1 MQELGLLIV
10 ILILGTILSVY
21 GFSDAKHVGGT
32 NTFLNAENLVGQLA
46 TYMAVYAIMA
56 VGQTAV
62 IITGGIDISVGS
74 IYALSA
80 LGAAAVLQRINPEA
94 PAWQVLPVAMLVGPG
109 IGAICGLCNGILITT
124 LRLHPFIVTLG
135 TLSIFRGIA
144 NVATQGAT
152 LPFQGQAIPDAFT
165 TNLVQRYFF
174 EPPDGL
180 GGVQLTPLFIML
192 AVAVVGWFY
201 LWATVA
207 GRETYAVGGNETAAK
222 FSGIN
227 VGRVKRRVYLISG
240 LTAGIAGT
248 LALGYFGTANADY
261 GRGYELTVIAA
272 AVVGGASLTGG
283 RGTALGAV
291 LGALTIRLIENAIF
305 KLHLNQQYSQIIVG
319 ASIILAVTIDRLS
332 EYIRKRRLAA
342 AN

>member
-1 MQELGLLIV
+1 
-10 ILILGTILSVY
+10 
-21 GFSDAKHVGGT
+21 
-32 NTFLNAENLVGQLA
+32 
-46 TYMAVYAIMA
+46 
-56 VGQTAV
+56 
-62 IITGGIDISVGS
+62 
-74 IYALSA
+74 
-80 LGAAAVLQRINPEA
+80 
-94 PAWQVLPVAMLVGPG
+94 MLVGPG
-109 IGAICGLCNGILITT
+109 IGAVCGLCNGVLVTA

-144 NVATQGAT
+144 NVTTQGAT
-152 LPFQGQAIPDAFT
+152 LPYQGSAIPDAFT

-180 GGVQLTPLFIML
+180 GGVQLTPLFVML
-192 AVAVVGWFY
+192 GVAVVGWFY

-207 GRETYAVGGNETAAK
+207 GRETYAVGGNETAAR

-283 RGTALGAV
+283 RGTALGAI

-342 AN
+342 AG